1 MWNGNIN
8 DTVTYKDS
16 DSNTLRNG
24 RVMEVSS
31 DMDSYEDMRL
41 ENGIPM
47 YWSKKT
53 KKYVPVKD
61 KNMDTVYISVISG
74 ENTWNERTD
83 YIFLNEIVSVANPP
97 VKEL

>member
-83 YIFLNEIVSVANPP
+83 YIFLNEIVSGANPP

>member
-24 RVMEVSS
+24 RVLEVSS

-41 ENGIPM
+41 KDGTPM
-47 YWSKKT
+47 YWSKKM
-53 KKYVPVKD
+53 KKF
-61 KNMDTVYISVISG
+61 T
-74 ENTWNERTD
+74 
-83 YIFLNEIVSVANPP
+83 P
-97 VKEL
+97 VKEKNMNTVFLTILHGKGLNEHYDYVTLDELV